1 MLPANQ
7 LDALPEA
14 EHLRTRGIVYAYRNG
29 CGVLITFRRPPEEV
43 QRDMVRSAERA
54 LAPAVAANA

>member
-1 MLPANQ
+1 MLPPNQ
-7 LDALPEA
+7 LDALPNVSE
-14 EHLRTRGIVYAYRNG
+14 LRARGIVYAYRNG
-29 CGVLITFRRPPEEV
+29 CGVLVTFRRPPEAV